1 MAWVDVPAKL
11 AQYDEEPYADN
22 SNDTT
27 ASFKLLAS
35 FHVETLEQILPGL
48 RDEFEEQL
56 DYRLG
61 ACVNLRKSKGWKG
74 DKLNKANS

>member
-1 MAWVDVPAKL
+1 MAWEDVPAKL

-22 SNDTT
+22 SNGTT

-35 FHVETLEQILPGL
+35 FHVTDPEHIIPQL
-48 RDEFEEQL
+48 RQEFEDQL

-61 ACVNLRKSKGWKG
+61 ACVNLRNSRGWPG
-74 DKLNKANS
+74 EVLRRT